1 MLSLPG
7 TKTESFLLIMSLQLF
22 CAVALLVSS
31 CSEAHFCWIYYKFLV
46 HFSTNI
52 KILWKL
58 KVVSSGR
65 SCGSNASWVGTSTP
79 DSVLC
84 RVQAAAVRA
93 LWVATQGNCSYCWL
107 SGPRVQAFID
117 SLSPLLFALK
127 YIFWS
132 TANTHN
138 NLRGRGTGSRSP
150 QLSRDPSAPAP
161 GISHIHYFHSLPH

>member
-7 TKTESFLLIMSLQLF
+7 TKIESFLLIMSLQLF

-31 CSEAHFCWIYYKFLV
+31 FSETHFCWICYKFLV

-93 LWVATQGNCSYCWL
+93 LWVATQGNCSYCQDPEFRHSLIHCLHYCLHWNIFSDPQQIL
-107 SGPRVQAFID
+107 TIISGAAG
-117 SLSPLLFALK
+117 LGL
-127 YIFWS
+127 
-132 TANTHN
+132 
-138 NLRGRGTGSRSP
+138 G
-150 QLSRDPSAPAP
+150 QLSS
-161 GISHIHYFHSLPH
+161 PH

>member
-1 MLSLPG
+1 
-7 TKTESFLLIMSLQLF
+7 MSLQLF

-93 LWVATQGNCSYCWL
+93 LWVATQGNCSYC
-107 SGPRVQAFID
+107 Q
-117 SLSPLLFALK
+117 
-127 YIFWS
+127 
-132 TANTHN
+132 
-138 NLRGRGTGSRSP
+138 
-150 QLSRDPSAPAP
+150 DPE
-161 GISHIHYFHSLPH
+161 FRHSLIHCLHYCLHWNIFSDPQQILTIISGAAGLGLGHLSSVEFQVHLHREYHTFIISILCLTKVALLWVVTLAL

>member
-7 TKTESFLLIMSLQLF
+7 TKIESFLLIMSLQLF

-84 RVQAAAVRA
+84 RVHTAAASCVHYEWRHKVIVPIVDCQDPEFRHS
-93 LWVATQGNCSYCWL
+93 LIHCVHYCLHWNIFSDPQQILTIISGAAGLGLGHL
-107 SGPRVQAFID
+107 S
-117 SLSPLLFALK
+117 
-127 YIFWS
+127 
-132 TANTHN
+132 
-138 NLRGRGTGSRSP
+138 SP
-150 QLSRDPSAPAP
+150 Q
-161 GISHIHYFHSLPH
+161 